1 MYSLFYKKKMQN
13 DQRLAFTTS
22 GYCLHLDKSKKGITM
37 ENEKKDLLM
46 QYLHRFTMHYGVEG
60 ANLVS
65 FKKRED
71 LLEKLKQKSP
81 PAWQVMKQLIEAF
94 IKSERIRSDRE
105 KFDRARLLW
114 DTEMAAA
121 EHEKVTA
128 EMQLVQFCKA
138 ESIAVG
144 GIAVAQ

>member
-1 MYSLFYKKKMQN
+1 
-13 DQRLAFTTS
+13 
-22 GYCLHLDKSKKGITM
+22 M
-37 ENEKKDLLM
+37 ENDKKDLLM
-46 QYLHRFTMHYGVEG
+46 QYLHRFATHYGVEG
-60 ANLVS
+60 ATLVS
-65 FKKRED
+65 FKRRED
-71 LLEKLKQKSP
+71 LLDKLKQKSP
-81 PAWQVMKQLIEAF
+81 AAWQVIKQLIEAF

-144 GIAVAQ
+144 GIAVVQ